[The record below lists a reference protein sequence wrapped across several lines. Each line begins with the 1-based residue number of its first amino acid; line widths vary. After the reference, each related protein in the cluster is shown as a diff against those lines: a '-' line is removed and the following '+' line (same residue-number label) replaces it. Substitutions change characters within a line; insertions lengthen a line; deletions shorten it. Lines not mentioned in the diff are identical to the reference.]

1 MQKRRTKRP
10 TVGIQRP
17 PAARPNLLVRER
29 LASQPRQRRSL
40 DNRTRLTDAALKL
53 FGRKGY
59 EKTSINDIAAEANL
73 AVGGFYLHF
82 RSKRQ
87 LLLVL
92 MDDLLQ
98 ALAEIDLRPG
108 SVDDPQTAIRDLLS
122 RAFARDLTF
131 LGAYR
136 AWQEAILSDAEIAR
150 KQREINEWTTAR
162 VLRTFRFLQTLPGAR
177 SGVDLETLARVMD
190 RFFWAL
196 LAEALREPD
205 TQLDDWLDAATHL
218 VFHALFLDREKG

>member
-162 VLRTFRFLQTLPGAR
+162 VLRTFRFLQTLPGGR